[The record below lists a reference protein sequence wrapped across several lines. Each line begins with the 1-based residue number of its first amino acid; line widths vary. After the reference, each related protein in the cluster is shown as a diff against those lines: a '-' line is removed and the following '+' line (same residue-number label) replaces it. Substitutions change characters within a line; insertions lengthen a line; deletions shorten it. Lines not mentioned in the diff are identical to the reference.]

1 VTHDANDV
9 IGFWFGELTVND
21 WFGGS
26 KDLDARIAE
35 KFSSTHAAVAA
46 GETFAWRKTAEGRL
60 AEVIV
65 LDQFS
70 RQLYRGSA
78 KSFAFDGMALVM
90 SQEAV
95 AQHAD
100 RELSGPK
107 RTFLYMPY
115 MHSESL
121 VVHEEGLRL
130 FTEVGDENALKFER
144 MHADVLRRFGR
155 YPKRNEV
162 LGRESTPEE
171 LEYIKSGNAPF

>member
-9 IGFWFGELTVND
+9 IRFWFDELTVDD

-26 KDLDARIAE
+26 KELDARIAE
-35 KFSSTHAAVAA
+35 EFSSTHAAVAA

-78 KSFAFDGMALVM
+78 KAFAFDGMALVL

-100 RELSGPK
+100 EQLVGPK

-130 FTEVGDENALKFER
+130 FTAVGDENALKFER
-144 MHADVLRRFGR
+144 MHMDVLRRFGR
-155 YPKRNEV
+155 YPRRNEV
-162 LGRESTPEE
+162 LGRTSTPQE
-171 LEYIKSGNAPF
+171 LEYMKSANAPF